1 MEPHEYTSLILYY
14 GRERFFHMMQTYAL
28 DALAKYPGHKPFR
41 LYNGLALCLGNRI
54 QEAIRELHP
63 LQSDADISMGVL
75 LALIYAHRRCKVID
89 KEAIL
94 DCDARLKEERK
105 RLSAN
110 GAYSA
115 AVFLYQSGKVEKAR
129 EYADRAL
136 RLDRNN
142 TDAAVLKGW
151 CDVAVGKFG
160 PNTLALFEGRTTVG
174 GGGRRNIDAMLG
186 QARYHQLNGDFEAA
200 LMVINRLAVA
210 YTQLNVPLIE
220 KMRTQLA
227 NWNWE
232 HALETAQRIL
242 ALDASNVEALR
253 CRALIQLSRD
263 GNANEA
269 VRTLRQLFEA
279 VGKLEPANAG
289 LNAGIA
295 AMFARICGRN
305 ADVLSITYA
314 HAERAQQLATAT
326 AEYTT
331 ELGYQSLMLGRLRDA
346 TRLFRTASKLD
357 DSSVDALCGL
367 TLCQL
372 AETGPSEQVRQQ
384 IEFLV
389 EVQGAQ
395 RTPMLLFMSARL
407 RQAPADENVATL
419 IRASEIH
426 FKNLTTTLFGIEY
439 LRKFDPDFL
448 LQLVDELL
456 HHAPVQTAMVWST
469 TTNAVSSTFDT
480 DEYYMSGGTDGS
492 NGTAAS
498 VADSVHLSLRHSLN
512 ILDAICK
519 ACPGLLPAV
528 YRLAR
533 TQFLCGDIVAATS
546 TLHRLLHE
554 LDATYTEAHLLHAH
568 IHIRQRNFDRAAQ
581 QLDVCLAHDFHVREL
596 PLYHLLCG
604 ICLRQ
609 QQQPQ
614 AALKSFESAGAL
626 LSAASATGSVA
637 ALPVVDR
644 VTLCLELA
652 GTYEELG
659 RTADAEVAVR
669 RGVLEFANTPEE
681 GRLVLASADLALQ
694 LGRTQEAID
703 TLKQI
708 LPGQPYYVHT
718 KTKLAMVYLQRQRNR
733 LAFTRCFRE
742 LVDES
747 PGARSYLMLGNAHM
761 TIQGSYECVTVAL
774 NSINDKY
781 SFSEPDEAINA
792 FREAY
797 NLDPSNSY
805 LASKLGRAYVKTH
818 QYGKAIKYYTE
829 ASRHVHNAALKLDLA
844 ELYMKLKQYSNA
856 EQTLLDTL
864 EIEASGKAAG
874 NDQAEDIVRL
884 QLRTKQL
891 LLLAR
896 IRERSGNVQLSLAT
910 LTEARDNQYR
920 VQQRTSLESGTA
932 SGTHDQH
939 QIMAKYCVICV

>member
-14 GRERFFHMMQTYAL
+14 GRERFFNMMQTYAL
-28 DALAKYPGHKPFR
+28 EALTRYPGHKPFR
-41 LYNGLALCLGNRI
+41 LFNGFALCLGNRI

-63 LQSDADISMGVL
+63 LQTDADIAMGVL

-94 DCDARLKEERK
+94 ECDARLKDERK
-105 RLSAN
+105 RLSAA

-129 EYADRAL
+129 EYAERAL
-136 RLDRNN
+136 RLDRNSGE
-142 TDAAVLKGW
+142 AAVLKGW
-151 CDVAVGKFG
+151 CDVAVGKVG
-160 PNTLALFEGRTTVG
+160 PHTLTLFEGNSVD
-174 GGGRRNIDAMLG
+174 RNMDAMLG

-210 YTQLNVPLIE
+210 YTKLNVPLIE

-232 HALETAQRIL
+232 HAVESAQRIL
-242 ALDASNVEALR
+242 ALDAGNVEALR

-263 GNANEA
+263 GNAAEA

-305 ADVLSITYA
+305 ADVLTVTFA

-331 ELGYQSLMLGRLRDA
+331 ELGYQSLLMGRSREA
-346 TRLFRTASKLD
+346 ARLFRTASKLD

-372 AETGPSEQVRQQ
+372 AETGPGEQVRQQ
-384 IEFLV
+384 IEFLL

-395 RTPMLLFMSARL
+395 RTPLLLYMSARL
-407 RQAPADENVATL
+407 RQATADENVAGL

-426 FKNLTTTLFGIEY
+426 FKNLTTTLFGAEY

-456 HHAPVQTAMVWST
+456 HYAPAQTAMVWSAT
-469 TTNAVSSTFDT
+469 TTHATSTACDA
-480 DEYYMSGGTDGS
+480 DEYCLSGGVDGP
-492 NGTAAS
+492 AM
-498 VADSVHLSLRHSLN
+498 ADGADGVHLSLRHSLN

-533 TQFLCGDIVAATS
+533 TQFLCGDMAAS
-546 TLHRLLHE
+546 MRTLHRLLHE
-554 LDATYTEAHLLHAH
+554 LDATHTDAHLLHAQ
-568 IHIRQRNFDRAAQ
+568 IYVRQRQFDRAAQ
-581 QLDVCLAHDFHVREL
+581 QLDVCLAHDFRVRER

-609 QQQPQ
+609 QPQQSQ
-614 AALKSFESAGAL
+614 AALKSFESASAL
-626 LSAASATGSVA
+626 LSAAAATEA
-637 ALPVVDR
+637 TDATLPVVDR

-652 GTYEELG
+652 GTYEQLG
-659 RTADAEVAVR
+659 RAADAEATVR
-669 RGVLEFANTPEE
+669 RGALEFANTAEE

-718 KTKLAMVYLQRQRNR
+718 KTKLATVYLQKQRNR

-747 PGARSYLMLGNAHM
+747 PSARSYLMLGNAYM
-761 TIQGSYECVTVAL
+761 TIQGE
-774 NSINDKY
+774 
-781 SFSEPDEAINA
+781 
-792 FREAY
+792 
-797 NLDPSNSY
+797 
-805 LASKLGRAYVKTH
+805 
-818 QYGKAIKYYTE
+818 
-829 ASRHVHNAALKLDLA
+829 
-844 ELYMKLKQYSNA
+844 
-856 EQTLLDTL
+856 
-864 EIEASGKAAG
+864 
-874 NDQAEDIVRL
+874 
-884 QLRTKQL
+884 
-891 LLLAR
+891 
-896 IRERSGNVQLSLAT
+896 
-910 LTEARDNQYR
+910 
-920 VQQRTSLESGTA
+920 
-932 SGTHDQH
+932 
-939 QIMAKYCVICV
+939 